1 MHSTTALHRALFLI
15 LITCLLAML
24 VLGSALLVYGAFHST
39 RIYRGISMMGIPIG
53 GLTRDQARSQLGDAL
68 GDALPYVSLYT
79 GQDEWTISLREL
91 GGQFDLDEAV
101 IEAWQLGRSGSF
113 RDDMRLRAQLLW
125 QGFDIVPEFS
135 IEPGA
140 ALVHLRQVARQAG
153 NPARRAQLWVAGLQA
168 YSDESSS
175 GREMDIAATR
185 QAIEREVRAV
195 LGSSDWAPQA
205 RIEQLLGNVQS
216 TGQPIADPIPVPI
229 VFRELEPPINEV
241 AGARERVEQIL
252 SDPLLLRFTF
262 PQFGEDQGQTYALER
277 CWVIDRATLASW
289 LTLQHVAA
297 GEGQAV
303 QVGVDEA
310 KIQAYLQTIADEIAR
325 PPREP
330 RFDYDPKTYVLTT
343 LAPGQHGYALD
354 ITAAREM
361 LVKACFS
368 TERQVVLPV
377 RIVAPRATREQFEAL
392 LPLQLISEGATSYY
406 GSIPERAE
414 NIRLA
419 TARFY
424 GRVVPAQST
433 FSFLEHLGLVTA
445 ANGYSESF
453 VIYGDRTVLGT
464 GGGVCLVSTTC
475 FRAAFWAGLPIVER
489 HAHSY
494 RVTSY
499 EPPIGLDA
507 AVFSPSVDMKFRN
520 DLDTPILILTEVN
533 EAQTKAYFR
542 FYGKAPAR
550 TVRMEGPETS
560 NPIKAGEPVLERDA
574 SLAPG
579 ARVLVEAA
587 HDGID
592 ATIYRI
598 IEVDGVVISREK
610 ISSRFEPWPAR
621 YRVGPPLE

>member
-1 MHSTTALHRALFLI
+1 MPSITALHRALFLI
-15 LITCLLAML
+15 LFTCLLAML
-24 VLGSALLVYGAFHST
+24 VLGSALLVYGSLHAT
-39 RIYRGISMMGIPIG
+39 RIYQGVTVLGVPVG
-53 GLTRDQARSQLGDAL
+53 GLTREQARAQLGDAL
-68 GDALPYVSLYT
+68 GDAFPYVSLYT
-79 GQDEWTISLREL
+79 AQDEWTISLREL
-91 GGQFDLDEAV
+91 GGQFDLDGAV
-101 IEAWQLGRSGSF
+101 IQAWQLGRSGSF
-113 RDDMRLRAQLLW
+113 RDDMRLRAQILW
-125 QGFDIVPEFS
+125 HGYDIVPHFS

-153 NPARRAQLWVAGLQA
+153 HPARRAQLWVAGLQA

-175 GREMDIAATR
+175 GREMDIVATR
-185 QAIEREVRAV
+185 GAIEREVRLA
-195 LGSSDWAPQA
+195 LGFSDWAPKA
-205 RIEQLLGNVQS
+205 RIARLLGNVQS
-216 TGQPIADPIPVPI
+216 LGQAIADPIPVPI
-229 VFRELEPPINEV
+229 AFRELEPPITEV

-252 SDPLLLRFTF
+252 SAPLYLRFTF
-262 PQFGEDQGQTYALER
+262 QEFGEDQGQSYALER
-277 CWVIDRATLASW
+277 CWMIDRATLASW

-297 GEGQAV
+297 GDGQAV
-303 QVGVDEA
+303 QVGIDEA
-310 KIQAYLQTIADEIAR
+310 KIQAYVQSLASEIAR

-330 RFDYDPKTYVLTT
+330 RFDYDPKTNTLTT
-343 LAPGQHGYALD
+343 MASGQHGYALD
-354 ITAAREM
+354 VAAARET

-368 TERQVVLPV
+368 ADRQVTLPV

-392 LPLQLISEGATSYY
+392 LPLQLISEGVTSYY

-433 FSFLEHLGLVTA
+433 FSFLEHLGLVTT

-507 AVFSPSVDMKFRN
+507 AVFSPVVDMKFRN

-542 FYGKAPAR
+542 FYGKAPER

-560 NPIKAGEPVLERDA
+560 NPIRAGEPVLERDA

-579 ARVLVEAA
+579 SRVLVEAA

-592 ATIYRI
+592 ATVYRI
-598 IEVDGVVISREK
+598 IEVNGVVVSRER
-610 ISSRFEPWPAR
+610 IFSRFEPWPAR
-621 YRVGPPLE
+621 YRVGPAVE